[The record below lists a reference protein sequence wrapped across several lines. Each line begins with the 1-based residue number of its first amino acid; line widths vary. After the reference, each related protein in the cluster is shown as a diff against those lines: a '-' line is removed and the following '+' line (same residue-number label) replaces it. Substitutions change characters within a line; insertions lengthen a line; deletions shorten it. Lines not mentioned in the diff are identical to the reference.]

1 LAFGSIRIFAKITLP
16 LKRTVKSLLAITE
29 KPIEIIGVF
38 NHSFLLIIVLTM
50 VLTMV
55 SIMISIMIL
64 IINSQLNFVEIPFKL
79 GLVLWE
85 NPDKVLSQLKSV
97 NCGQHITFSPYL
109 LKKQA

>member
-55 SIMISIMIL
+55 SIMIL